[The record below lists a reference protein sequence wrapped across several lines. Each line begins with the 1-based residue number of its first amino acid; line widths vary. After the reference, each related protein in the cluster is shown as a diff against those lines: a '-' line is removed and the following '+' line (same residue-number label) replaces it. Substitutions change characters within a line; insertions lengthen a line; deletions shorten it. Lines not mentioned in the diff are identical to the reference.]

1 MLGYN
6 NSGSRNMNM
15 VKLIRTLRYVLLL
28 TSVIGVPA
36 QTLAMEFV
44 IAGPRASGMGGTG
57 VAVTTDSLATYWNP
71 AGLAMTQTVDIRIQG
86 SGLAIDRRGL
96 GEAIRDLENFNPN
109 GVSAANIASAQNIA
123 TNLNQPGATLTVNG
137 SAGLYLK
144 GHLGE
149 HAFGINVSDVAAGG
163 GFVPGA
169 TKLTASCN
177 PDPNNC
183 ATATSVSLT
192 GAMALRGFE
201 ARQLAF
207 SYAYAF
213 SDKTFAIGI
222 TAKVIQGAAYSGSV
236 ALRGGDGVTIA
247 NHFGKPEISTTYGI
261 DLGAIYRPISW
272 IRFGIVAK
280 DINKPVFDDTGGGEI
295 KLEPQVRSGLA
306 LNPWSTL
313 TLTAD
318 VDITKNKTLVP
329 GVKSQLLSF
338 GAEQTFLSE
347 FISLRIGTF
356 KNMQDATTP
365 FIPTAGLGLRMY
377 FLRADV
383 GGGYDFR
390 EQGALVSGS
399 ISMTF

>member
-1 MLGYN
+1 
-6 NSGSRNMNM
+6 MN
-15 VKLIRTLRYVLLL
+15 RTLPYLLL
-28 TSVIGVPA
+28 SAALVGIPA
-36 QTLAMEFV
+36 QALAMEFV
-44 IAGPRASGMGGTG
+44 IAGPRASGMGGAG

-96 GEAIRDLENFNPN
+96 GEAIRDLEDFNPN
-109 GVSAANIASAQNIA
+109 AASAANLASARDIA
-123 TNLNQPGATLTVNG
+123 TRLNQPGATLSVNG
-137 SAGLYLK
+137 AAGLYLK

-149 HAFGINVSDVAAGG
+149 HAFGINVSDVATGG
-163 GFVPGA
+163 GYISSPIQVSGVAPI
-169 TKLTASCN
+169 
-177 PDPNNC
+177 
-183 ATATSVSLT
+183 SLT
-192 GAMALRGFE
+192 GTMALRGFE

-213 SDKTFAIGI
+213 SDKTFAIGV

-236 ALRGGDGVTIA
+236 NLQGGSGVTIT

-261 DLGAIYRPISW
+261 DLGAIYKPMSW
-272 IRFGIVAK
+272 IRFGVVAK

-295 KLEPQVRSGLA
+295 KLEPQVRGGLA

-329 GVKSQLLSF
+329 GVKSQLLSL

-365 FIPTAGLGLRMY
+365 FIPTAGLGLRLF

-399 ISMTF
+399 ISATF